1 MAKKTEGTTHLWA
14 VVQDWLDQIPY
25 PPSQNKLA
33 ARIGVQGTAVSQW
46 KYGQSRPTPENL
58 RALADEM
65 QAVAG
70 PDVYDRLR
78 EAVVLDLGY
87 DPAPSAAKRS
97 RSA

>member
-1 MAKKTEGTTHLWA
+1 MAKKAEATTQLWA
-14 VVQDWLDQIPY
+14 VVQAWLDVLPY

-33 ARIGVQGTAVSQW
+33 KRVGVAGTAVSQW

-70 PDVYDRLR
+70 TDVYDRLL
-78 EAVVLDLGY
+78 AALNLDMGY
-87 DPAPSAAKRS
+87 EPPNTRPARGA
-97 RSA
+97 